1 MYRSSDNLI
10 LRGRALENKSL
21 EDRNYTFI
29 FNAILLINSDAI
41 RGNRWSELIVVYW
54 ILFYLRMSK
63 QYVNY
68 KH

>member
-41 RGNRWSELIVVYW
+41 RGNR
-54 ILFYLRMSK
+54 
-63 QYVNY
+63 
-68 KH
+68 

>member
-68 KH
+68 KR

>member
-63 QYVNY
+63 QYVNH